1 MIKSTQYII
10 GAAVYDTLCRLA
22 LNEDYIAAV
31 EGYDFKI
38 GFDEFKADETEEEP
52 EKDTPE
58 WLAQRLHEHPN
69 ICAFL
74 YNGAFPELVR
84 IYNTRG
90 QNVKGKRQYAYR
102 YLGVWNLLPQKAE
115 RSKGVWTFD
124 TKVMIIAPV
133 KKDYTTEQREQKL
146 FRPILDVFA
155 DTLIGCITD
164 FPYVRESGGDGLE
177 YEVRRGYNTLGL
189 YHDEIGDYISAL
201 QLDMTL
207 RVVEYECER
216 HEQEIIDKYNNL
228 IKLLTQNL

>member
-1 MIKSTQYII
+1 MIKSTQYLI

-38 GFDEFKADETEEEP
+38 GFDEFNAEKTEEEP
-52 EKDTPE
+52 EKYTPE

-155 DTLIGCITD
+155 DTFIECITD

-177 YEVRRGYNTLGL
+177 YEIRRGYNTLGL